1 MKGFSEFKE
10 YLSYMQCYSLIS
22 VGYQLMTF
30 NDCKEAADEIKQEIQ
45 TARRDLASKGF
56 KF

>member
-1 MKGFSEFKE
+1 MNLKST
-10 YLSYMQCYSLIS
+10 SPYMQCYSLIS

-45 TARRDLASKGF
+45 MARRDLASKGF